1 METIK
6 KIVPAHNDVR
16 RLIEVDHYEDH
27 EKRTESA
34 EFKRVKKE
42 LHEEHVGCWIGNG
55 RCEGGLEIHHNIV
68 EYATISEVDFAKVQA
83 KFPFMTTPENK
94 AGMQVLCK
102 KHHRDP
108 IFGKH
113 YTTEPEWI
121 LQAFMTESALDHFE
135 LAGYTE
141 IFYEKFLK
149 EGKTIPE
156 AKTLAGLY
164 AKKKVEGFKTGK

>member
-1 METIK
+1 METT
-6 KIVPAHNDVR
+6 KIVPAHTDVR

-34 EFKRVKKE
+34 EFKRVKDE
-42 LHEEHVGCWIGNG
+42 LHKEHVGCWIGNG

-68 EYATISEVDFAKVQA
+68 EYATLSEVDFAKVQA

-94 AGMQVLCK
+94 QGMQVLCR

-121 LQAFMTESALDHFE
+121 LQAFMREEALDHFE

-141 IFYEKFLK
+141 LYYEEFLK
-149 EGKTIPE
+149 KGNTPAE
-156 AKTLAGLY
+156 AKKLAKDKAV
-164 AKKKVEGFKTGK
+164 AKVASFKK